1 MEKSNG
7 FKIWGRGAVN
17 PTGLT
22 CGLNVENER
31 FKKKKKARMSPRC
44 LDLASGGK

>member
-1 MEKSNG
+1 MISAEMEKSNG

-31 FKKKKKARMSPRC
+31 FKKKK
-44 LDLASGGK
+44 GKDES